1 MIDRRY
7 GREILGELGA
17 ALAELRASAASEF
30 FDVTGIATLAH
41 RIIAFCEGLRS
52 SRPAGRK
59 S

>member
-7 GREILGELGA
+7 GREVLGELGA

-30 FDVTGIATLAH
+30 FDVTGIAKLGR
-41 RIIAFCEGLRS
+41 RIIALCEGLRS
-52 SRPAGRK
+52 SRPAGRQ